1 MRIGLLG
8 GRMNKRMIGSIYED
22 AAVKYLETKGFL
34 ILQRNY
40 RNKIGE
46 IDIIAKKNNKISFVE
61 VKFRENTAFGDAAE
75 AANAR
80 KLQKIYRIAQ
90 WYLLEHPEFQNE
102 EFQFDVL
109 AITGNQIRYYENCYG
124 VM

>member
-1 MRIGLLG
+1 
-8 GRMNKRMIGSIYED
+8 MNKRMIGSIYED